1 MYLGSKDY
9 KIFLYI
15 SVSVSLKNSR
25 SWVISL
31 LVRRYFLGLRA
42 FKLLSLNLR
51 RTVWTVAVTLSPLL
65 SWVAVIKGFLAPS
78 FRLPFKVKSIHI
90 HFCRTL
96 QKTLNFHIF
105 FFFDISLS
113 FYVNVCYTLFTRKQ
127 LILLSQNLVRPC
139 FLSIPL
145 YIAISLLR

>member
-25 SWVISL
+25 SWVISP

-105 FFFDISLS
+105 FFFWYFFKFLCECLLHPVYSETADLIVTK
-113 FYVNVCYTLFTRKQ
+113 FGKTLFSVNPF
-127 LILLSQNLVRPC
+127 IYSN
-139 FLSIPL
+139 
-145 YIAISLLR
+145 